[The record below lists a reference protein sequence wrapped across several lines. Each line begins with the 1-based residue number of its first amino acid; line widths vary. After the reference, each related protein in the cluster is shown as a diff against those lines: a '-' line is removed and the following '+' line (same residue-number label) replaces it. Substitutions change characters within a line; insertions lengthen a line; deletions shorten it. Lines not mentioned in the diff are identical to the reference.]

1 MSIVVQCLSCAQQF
15 DAPDELRGRRVQC
28 PACGAAIN
36 VPAAAKAP
44 QAVMPPSRGGMMD
57 LLKEE
62 SRPRADGAENAKGFD
77 KGTIAALGISE
88 RKLFSGRAKAPPA
101 EATARPIVYGG
112 PLAHKLVIAVTAAS
126 LGFLAL
132 MGHLNKTSI
141 GVIIWSLGIL
151 LAMAT
156 WRSQAL
162 ALSNRKVADDWRTF
176 ERWTGFVVI
185 ALIFGAGTW
194 RIGTL
199 AYVQLNEV
207 VPQAGWKAAG
217 GTFGWL
223 ALAWFA
229 VLVYCVLMLNR
240 SSTLGFFRCAAW
252 SFALSFLIGWGLVS
266 SGKWPV
272 DGATDDAPKTAGKNV
287 TMMFRDSPR
296 EMNSI
301 F

>member
-1 MSIVVQCLSCAQQF
+1 MSVVVQCLSCAQQF

-36 VPAAAKAP
+36 VPAAMKAP

-62 SRPRADGAENAKGFD
+62 SRQRADGAENATGFD

-88 RKLFSGRAKAPPA
+88 RKLFSGKAKAPPA

-112 PLAHKLVIAVTAAS
+112 PLTHKLVIAVTAAS

-132 MGHLNKTSI
+132 MGHLDKTSI

-162 ALSNRKVADDWRTF
+162 AASNRKVADDWRTF

-185 ALIFGAGTW
+185 ALIFRRGYLAHWNAG
-194 RIGTL
+194 L
-199 AYVQLNEV
+199 
-207 VPQAGWKAAG
+207 
-217 GTFGWL
+217 
-223 ALAWFA
+223 
-229 VLVYCVLMLNR
+229 
-240 SSTLGFFRCAAW
+240 CAAQRGCSASGMEGGGRDVWMVGVGVVW
-252 SFALSFLIGWGLVS
+252 SIGVLRVDAQSLEQDGVS
-266 SGKWPV
+266 SAARP
-272 DGATDDAPKTAGKNV
+272 GAMCFV
-287 TMMFRDSPR
+287 S
-296 EMNSI
+296 
-301 F
+301 